1 MAANDPIAAARALLE
16 AAGDAPG
23 DRVAALQQQKRDL
36 QAQRTAVAKAI
47 KNEAKKRKRVLD
59 RAKTLSTD
67 DLLSVVAS
75 RAAAKAK
82 ALASQRSRVC
92 LKVSV

>member
-16 AAGDAPG
+16 AAGDAPM

-36 QAQRTAVAKAI
+36 QAQRSAVAKAI
-47 KNEAKKRKRVLD
+47 KNEAKKRRRVLD

-67 DLLSVVAS
+67 DLLSVVAA

-82 ALASQRSRVC
+82 AKA
-92 LKVSV
+92 KGKAHG